1 MKDMNC
7 AYCAEGAL
15 VDAFGIKILD
25 LAASRVYLFREQS
38 HRGRVIVASKHHVSE
53 LVDLSPKDRRAFLD
67 DVAAVAE
74 VLHGL
79 FKPQKVNYGAYGDTG
94 HHLHFHL
101 VPKYADDEFE
111 WGGTF
116 AMNPKR
122 KFLSDA
128 EYADLVAKISAAL
141 VMGDGFDMRKA
152 LETLRAEIEAD
163 GKADLQETLLLLEAL
178 EPYEQT
184 GATMAAFVKELRAV
198 REDGVVTVEESTKI
212 LKLLDDLLV

>member
-74 VLHGL
+74 ALHGL

-94 HHLHFHL
+94 GHLHFHL
-101 VPKYADDEFE
+101 VPKYADDPFE
-111 WGGTF
+111 WGDVF

-122 KFLSDA
+122 TFLSDA
-128 EYADLVAKISAAL
+128 DYADLVAKIKAAL
-141 VMGDGFDMRKA
+141 YIGSGADLRSA
-152 LETLRAEIEAD
+152 LEKMRAEVAAD
-163 GKADLQETLLLLEAL
+163 GKVDLAESAFLLEAL
-178 EPYEQT
+178 KPLEGS
-184 GATMAAFVKELRAV
+184 GATIDAFLAALRAV
-198 REDGVVTVEESTKI
+198 RDDGVVTNDESKRI
-212 LKLLDDLLV
+212 LALLDGLLA